1 MEESLWQILK
11 RGGEAM
17 NRKESLCL
25 LITLVLLIGAAI
37 AASLYAQAGRQITVY
52 EESRPL
58 PGAVLYDQTG
68 EVIKRLGKGNVYIP
82 LAQTPESL
90 QNAVKSTQDD
100 TTINQRLARLIVEP
114 QGLWSRLQLAVLP
127 SVLNRRYSERE
138 RLEMYL
144 NSAYFGEGAYG
155 AEAASQTYFA
165 KPVGAIDLAQS
176 ALLAAL
182 IQESD
187 QASPFRDPDRAK
199 VARNTILAHM
209 EQSGHID
216 QTEQEQAAQRG
227 IDTERHEPGYA
238 HHFSDYLGNILLDEL
253 GERVYQGGLRVTTT
267 LNRGCETCREHVS
280 RC

>member
-1 MEESLWQILK
+1 
-11 RGGEAM
+11 M
-17 NRKESLCL
+17 NRRNLFVL

-37 AASLYAQAGRQITVY
+37 AASLYAQAGRQITVF

-199 VARNTILAHM
+199 EARNTILAHM

-216 QTEQEQAAQRG
+216 QTEQEQAAQQGLTPNVTNR
-227 IDTERHEPGYA
+227 DTLTISPT
-238 HHFSDYLGNILLDEL
+238 IL
-253 GERVYQGGLRVTTT
+253 VT
-267 LNRGCETCREHVS
+267 S
-280 RC
+280 S